1 MLLVHLIQFV
11 GQLMTNKDINYEKG
25 LKSIWTESLANNQ
38 EPDDKALLNHLKTV
52 HQHNAGFTEKC
63 ASTCR
68 DEAGRNSY
76 EWLAE
81 IVPDIDGVRVL
92 DLACGSG
99 PLLKILYD
107 RNKKLRLKGVDM
119 CPEELALAKAR
130 LPDNVVDLFELKA
143 QNLTAIDDNSID
155 VVLCH
160 WALTLMNPI
169 TPVLNE
175 IRRVLS
181 SGGLF
186 ATLVNG
192 PMDAAPGYSDV
203 YNLIYE
209 YVQAKLPK
217 YGEIDLGDPRIR
229 STGSLKNILSEAF
242 PDANVNIETSVV
254 TMKGPVAEVAETAAG
269 FFYASFILPSE
280 VHKTM
285 LLKLSDLLTISKQN
299 RHFKSQGRFS
309 MPISRLV
316 VRK

>member
-1 MLLVHLIQFV
+1 
-11 GQLMTNKDINYEKG
+11 MTNKNKNNQAV
-25 LKSIWTESLANNQ
+25 LNSTWTESLANNQ
-38 EPDDKALLNHLKTV
+38 QPDSKALLAHLRTV
-52 HQHNAGFTEKC
+52 HRNNAGFTEKC
-63 ASTCR
+63 ASSCR
-68 DEAGRNSY
+68 DKAGRNSY

-81 IVPDIDGVRVL
+81 IVPNVDGIRVL

-107 RNKKLRLKGVDM
+107 RNKNFKLKGADIS
-119 CPEELALAKAR
+119 PEELELAKAR
-130 LPDNVVDLFELKA
+130 LPKGSVDLFELKA

-181 SGGLF
+181 SGGRF
-186 ATLVNG
+186 AALVNG
-192 PMDAAPGYSDV
+192 PMDAAQGYSDV

-229 STGSLKNILSEAF
+229 SKDSLKNLLGEAF
-242 PDANVNIETSVV
+242 PDAKIDIETSVV
-254 TMKGPVAEVAETAAG
+254 SMEGPVAKVAATTAG
-269 FFYASFILPSE
+269 FFYASFILPPDIHE
-280 VHKTM
+280 TM
-285 LLKLSDLLTISKQN
+285 LTRLSGLLTISKQS
-299 RHFKSQGRFS
+299 RDLERQGRFS
-309 MPISRLV
+309 MPINRLV
-316 VRK
+316 ITK